1 MPTIR
6 ASAGC
11 VTQINYI
18 KVDPRHVDELIG
30 KMRHQL
36 DRVTSRAPGFISSS
50 IHRSYD
56 GNHVVNYVQFASA
69 RLLDEV
75 HQSTAFQELFAGYRS
90 LVIEGGP
97 ILYDVVEVRERSP
110 EASSAQEQAR

>member
-6 ASAGC
+6 VNAAY
-11 VTQINYI
+11 VTQINHI
-18 KVDPRHVDELIG
+18 KVEPRHMDELVG

-36 DRVTSRAPGFISSS
+36 NGVIAKAPGFISSS
-50 IHRSYD
+50 IHRSHD
-56 GNHVVNYVQFASA
+56 DNHVVNYVQFTSA

-75 HQSTAFQELFAGYRS
+75 HQSPEFQELFAGYRS

-97 ILYDVVEVRERSP
+97 ILYDVVEVCENPSEQP
-110 EASSAQEQAR
+110 LAQE